1 MKPIKVLVC
10 LLFLIPFLTIGQIK
24 KNQKKP
30 YSYSE
35 LSDSFFKYE
44 NNTKLQLTYAD
55 LYLKKAVE
63 EKNDIEIATAYDFF
77 SMVYAPIDSKKA
89 LFYLDKSIYYS
100 KGKNDS
106 FYPMNSYWSKAVI
119 LANQD
124 KVEEAIDNLKKAEEL
139 AKKNN
144 GSFYYAI
151 KLNIGKIKSERLGEV
166 EEAIMIYRDCHNFYK
181 KDENKKTFSKFYRQ
195 TLFSMADAHK
205 ALKNTDSASFYNRL
219 GYINSERNNDEYFKN
234 FFILNEGANLIEK
247 KEYKTALDSI
257 NKAYP
262 YIKKNAD
269 LLNIMASYYYY
280 GKAYEGIGNV
290 KQAVINYSK
299 IDSIYQKSKKIMPE
313 IVNGYPFLI
322 EYYKTKGVKEKQL
335 HFTTTYME
343 IEHDFQKK
351 YKQFYNSIVKK
362 YEIPSLIAY
371 KTKEIN
377 SITLLYRIVL
387 FCLLLVTL
395 VAIYQFYKRRV
406 YKIRFNKLIQSLE
419 NKADFS
425 PNLVSDIEKD
435 SEINRDNLISEHQN
449 YEQISPYQKSE
460 IYSQD
465 DSIDLNISKELIDEL
480 LERLSV
486 FEKELHYL
494 KSGITVQNLAKDY
507 GTNVKY
513 LSKVVNYYK
522 GKPFI
527 HYVND
532 LRIEYAVLKLK
543 EDKLY
548 RQFTIEALS
557 KEFGFHSKDSF
568 TTAFHKKTGLKPLF
582 FIQQLVTQNI

>member
-1 MKPIKVLVC
+1 
-10 LLFLIPFLTIGQIK
+10 
-24 KNQKKP
+24 
-30 YSYSE
+30 
-35 LSDSFFKYE
+35 
-44 NNTKLQLTYAD
+44 
-55 LYLKKAVE
+55 
-63 EKNDIEIATAYDFF
+63 
-77 SMVYAPIDSKKA
+77 MVYAPTDSKKA
-89 LFYLDKSIYYS
+89 LFYIDKSIHYS
-100 KGKNDS
+100 QGENDS

-119 LANQD
+119 LTNQD

-166 EEAIMIYRDCHNFYK
+166 EEAITIYRECHNFYK
-181 KDENKKTFSKFYRQ
+181 KEFNKKTFPNFYIR
-195 TLFSMADAHK
+195 TLFSMAEAHK
-205 ALKNTDSASFYNRL
+205 ILKNTDSTSYYNRL
-219 GYINSERNNDEYFKN
+219 GYTNAKQNKDEYYKN
-234 FFILNEGANLIEK
+234 LFILNEGANLIVK
-247 KEYKTALDSI
+247 KQYLTALDSI
-257 NKAYP
+257 NKAFP
-262 YIKKNAD
+262 YIKNKANS
-269 LLNIMASYYYY
+269 LNIMASYYYY
-280 GKAYEGIGNV
+280 GKAYEGIGNI
-290 KQAVINYSK
+290 KQAVNNYSK
-299 IDSIYQKSKKIMPE
+299 IDSIYKKSKKIVPE
-313 IVNGYPFLI
+313 FVQGYPFLI
-322 EYYKTKGVKEKQL
+322 QYYERIGIKEQQL
-335 HFTTTYME
+335 YFTTTYLE

-351 YKQFYNSIVKK
+351 YKQSYNSIVKK
-362 YEIPSLIAY
+362 YEIPNLIAN
-371 KTKEIN
+371 KTKEID

-406 YKIRFNKLIQSLE
+406 YKIRFKKLIQNIE
-419 NKADFS
+419 NKTEVS
-425 PNLVSDIEKD
+425 PSLVSNVE
-435 SEINRDNLISEHQN
+435 DNSKISHDELISEYHN
-449 YEQISPYQKSE
+449 YEQISPNHKPE

-465 DSIDLNISKELIDEL
+465 DSIDLNISKELINEL
-480 LERLSV
+480 LERLSI
-486 FEKELHYL
+486 FEKEYHYL

-513 LSKVVNYYK
+513 LSKVVNHYK

-568 TTAFHKKTGLKPLF
+568 STAFHKKTGLKPIF